1 MAIKIYGKFEAQGLD
16 DEGNP
21 ILADAKEIA
30 LEPSYGIPSNKNTVQ
45 KAIEDLYNKESPT
58 GDSAITI
65 YNTQDRKYYKI
76 WVGTQ
81 EEFANVVMES
91 DVIYFIGE
99 TNGDTPP
106 PTPSNY
112 CSVTYQYNPAGIA
125 TSSNPATSVF
135 LGSTYEAQLYPASGG
150 ILDVVTIFMEDEEG
164 NVGNF
169 TDSYNQDNN
178 TIHIDNVTGKIAIT
192 VNGRIPLTKI
202 EVSYIPSPT
211 PSNRYKFQAILTPR
225 NTTDSGL
232 QWYIPPESENEF
244 TIVAVEEDIMILEAT
259 DAADDSSVTVRCY
272 YPSNPDLEVVPYTL
286 EHITYI
292 QETAPGDSGPDPDDV
307 ITFEDPLVEGAICA
321 LIGKSSITYGEAET
335 HFDSAKD
342 VEVFKDVA
350 QSITTFKEWQWFKK
364 AAFKVTNCVNLTE
377 VTLPKIDNV
386 AYFDSRFGI
395 ANTGIEEIVVPD
407 GYTYYG
413 KSQGNAEY
421 TGQPVIGSSIRKIT
435 LCKDIAEIQKRFI
448 NSSGDLPN
456 LEEIDMSLCN
466 ITTIVNTS
474 TTGNLCTSLPSLEVV
489 KLPDI
494 LETIS
499 GYCFKNCTNL
509 KRVEFGESFTS
520 TGTTGIFADTT
531 NSTVSNDYTVLVFK
545 GSQPPSQF
553 TLKKAGGTP
562 SYQRKFKILA
572 YAEYLSDYEAAF
584 ANFTEDTNIECIFDT
599 IENETN

>member
-1 MAIKIYGKFEAQGLD
+1 MAIKIYGKLKAQGLD
-16 DEGNP
+16 DEGKP

-30 LEPSYGIPSNKNTVQ
+30 LEPGYGIPSDKNTVQ
-45 KAIEDLYNKESPT
+45 KAIENLYNKELPT
-58 GDSAITI
+58 VDSAVTI
-65 YNTQDRKYYKI
+65 YNMQDHNYYKI

-81 EEFANVVMES
+81 EDFANVVMQS

-125 TSSNPATSVF
+125 TSSNTATSVL

-150 ILDVVTIFMEDEEG
+150 ILDVVTIFMEDGEG

-169 TDSYNQDNN
+169 TDSYNQYTN
-178 TIHIDNVTGKIAIT
+178 TIHIDNVTGNIT
-192 VNGRIPLTKI
+192 IIINGTIPLTKI
-202 EVSYIPSPT
+202 EVSYVPSPT

-225 NTTDSGL
+225 NTTNSGL
-232 QWYIPPESENEF
+232 QWYIPQASENEF
-244 TIVAVEEDIMILEAT
+244 TIVSMEEDIMILEAT
-259 DAADDSSVTVRCY
+259 DDADDSSVTVRCY
-272 YPSNPDLEVVPYTL
+272 YPPNPDLEVVPYTL

-292 QETAPGDSGPDPDDV
+292 QETPPVDPGPNPNAVMAFDDQ
-307 ITFEDPLVEGAICA
+307 LVEGAICA

-335 HFDSAKD
+335 HFDATKD
-342 VEVFKDVA
+342 AEVFKDVA
-350 QSITTFKEWQWFKK
+350 QSITTFNEWQWFKK

-377 VTLPKIDNV
+377 VTLPKIDDV

-413 KSQGNAEY
+413 RAQGNAEY
-421 TGQPVIGSSIRKIT
+421 TGQPVRGSSIRKIT
-435 LCKDIAEIQKRFI
+435 LCKDIAEIQKKFT

-466 ITTIVNTS
+466 IVNIANGS
-474 TTGNLCTSLPSLEVV
+474 SYLCTSLPNLRVV

-509 KRVEFGESFTS
+509 KRVEFGENFTS
-520 TGTTGIFADTT
+520 TGTTGIFADTS
-531 NSTVSNDYTVLVFK
+531 NSIVSNDYTVLVFK

-553 TLKKAGGTP
+553 ALKKAGGNP

-584 ANFTEDTNIECIFDT
+584 ANFTEGTNIECIFDT
-599 IENETN
+599 IENETD